1 MAYREYETS
10 VTCPKDKSYG
20 TAGAR
25 PFGSTTTGRRLTPW
39 IKLTGVIDT
48 VSYEYP
54 ATTLQNRGMCGFV
67 VSGYESGYSV
77 SPRGVCRGCGP
88 VDRGDGILFGACQQR
103 AYPIGI
109 GNGVTRLPS
118 SRLRNEF
125 VFILAGAARESVDDR
140 FRSEGVC
147 H

>member
-1 MAYREYETS
+1 MAYREYRDVGHVSQRE
-10 VTCPKDKSYG
+10 VLRNG
-20 TAGAR
+20 RAR
-25 PFGSTTTGRRLTPW
+25 PFGSTTTGRRLRPW

-54 ATTLQNRGMCGFV
+54 ATTIQNRGMCGFV
-67 VSGYESGYSV
+67 VSGESGYSV
-77 SPRGVCRGCGP
+77 SPRGVWRGCGSAH
-88 VDRGDGILFGACQQR
+88 RGGGILFGACQQR

-125 VFILAGAARESVDDR
+125 VFIFAGAARESVDDR